1 MTNEEV
7 QLNTAENAW
16 KPTVM
21 MKNKEETSEDEM
33 KTAEL
38 LRQFRSI
45 LNKLTPE
52 NFPILIQ
59 NLKQLT
65 IDTVHRLDGCISL
78 VFEKAITEPN
88 YSANYAQ
95 LCKEVSIVF
104 VVPLDEKNSQQKAVF
119 KNRLITQCQN
129 EFMSH
134 RGTDL
139 TKTNA
144 ERMRQIENEQ
154 DSSKRDELKA
164 EYDSENLKIRR
175 RAVGTVHFIGELY
188 KIEMLTSK
196 IMNSCISHLLD
207 PSMCSEETLECL
219 CKLLTTIGKRLEK
232 NDTKRIDLS
241 EYFTTLSKIA
251 DKKHPLSISSRIRFM
266 IQDLIDLRLNNWT
279 PRKLQRENKPLT
291 MEEIKK
297 QVKNEEY
304 NIKMDMRE
312 NDNRNR
318 TNQNRPTRS
327 GVANE
332 EGWSTASYT
341 KKPINFDVKKLNN
354 LPQLTDDIVLGG
366 QGVPSFQNFSS
377 NRFSGKYHF
386 IFNTSSIRIESC
398 VLLDLIFRPSRR
410 RINV

>member
-1 MTNEEV
+1 M
-7 QLNTAENAW
+7 NTAENAW
-16 KPTVM
+16 KPTSMV
-21 MKNKEETSEDEM
+21 NNTEDSSETET

-38 LRQFRSI
+38 LRKFRSI

-65 IDTVHRLDGCISL
+65 IDTVDRLDECISL

-88 YSANYAQ
+88 YSASYAQ

-104 VVPLDEKNSQQKAVF
+104 VVPLDEENSQQKAVF

-129 EFMSH
+129 EFMRH
-134 RGTDL
+134 RNSDIA
-139 TKTNA
+139 KANA
-144 ERMRQIENEQ
+144 DRMKQIE
-154 DSSKRDELKA
+154 DEEDEAKKEELRA
-164 EYDSENLKIRR
+164 EYEFENLKIRR

-207 PSMCSEETLECL
+207 KSMCSEETLECL

-232 NDTKRIDLS
+232 TDAKRIDLS
-241 EYFTTLSKIA
+241 EYFSILTKIA

-266 IQDLIDLRLNNWT
+266 IQDLIDLRLNHWT
-279 PRKLQRENKPLT
+279 PRKLQRENKPAT

-297 QVKNEEY
+297 QVEMEQYSN
-304 NIKMDMRE
+304 KMDIRE
-312 NDNRNR
+312 SDNRNR
-318 TNQNRPTRS
+318 TGGHNRSRS
-327 GVANE
+327 GLSNE
-332 EGWSTASYT
+332 DGWSTASYSNHS

-354 LPQLTDDIVLGG
+354 LPQLNGDIVLGG
-366 QGVPSFQNFSS
+366 QGVPSFQNFST
-377 NRFSGKYHF
+377 NRFSG
-386 IFNTSSIRIESC
+386 NTIY
-398 VLLDLIFRPSRR
+398 LIFT
-410 RINV
+410 ILIVL